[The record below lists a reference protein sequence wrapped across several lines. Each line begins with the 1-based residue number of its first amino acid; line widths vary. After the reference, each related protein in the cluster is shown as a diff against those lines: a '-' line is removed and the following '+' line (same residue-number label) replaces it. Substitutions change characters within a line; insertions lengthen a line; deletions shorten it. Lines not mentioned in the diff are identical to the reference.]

1 MKKYFMKDS
10 GEELKFGDMIELDF
24 TKDTNDGH
32 TCHHHLECKFIP
44 GLIPMLLEQ
53 GIIEEKEFENKDTDT
68 PDDDC
73 LETAQMIMSTLKTI
87 ANKVKQMD
95 NKITDLNKIVK
106 NLQHNATKSA

>member
-1 MKKYFMKDS
+1 MKDS

-73 LETAQMIMSTLKTI
+73 LETVQMIMSTLETI
-87 ANKVKQMD
+87 ANKIKQMD

>member
-68 PDDDC
+68 PDDSC

-95 NKITDLNKIVK
+95 DRITDLNKIVK
-106 NLQHNATKSA
+106 KLQHNATKSA

>member
-1 MKKYFMKDS
+1 MKDS

-53 GIIEEKEFENKDTDT
+53 EIIEEKEFENKNTDT

-73 LETAQMIMSTLKTI
+73 LETAQMIMSTLETI
-87 ANKVKQMD
+87 ANKIKQMD

>member
-44 GLIPMLLEQ
+44 GLIPILLEQ
-53 GIIEEKEFENKDTDT
+53 GIIEEKEFENKNNDT

-73 LETAQMIMSTLKTI
+73 LETAQMIMSTLETI

-95 NKITDLNKIVK
+95 DKITDLNKIVK
-106 NLQHNATKSA
+106 KLQHNATKSA

>member
-53 GIIEEKEFENKDTDT
+53 KIIEEREFENKDTDT

-73 LETAQMIMSTLKTI
+73 LEIAQIIMSTLETI
-87 ANKVKQMD
+87 ANKIKQMD

>member
-53 GIIEEKEFENKDTDT
+53 GIIEEKEFENKNNDT

-73 LETAQMIMSTLKTI
+73 LETAQMIMSTLETI

-95 NKITDLNKIVK
+95 DKITDLNKIIK
-106 NLQHNATKSA
+106 KLQHNATKSA

>member
-53 GIIEEKEFENKDTDT
+53 KIIEEREFENENTDT

-73 LETAQMIMSTLKTI
+73 LETAQMIMSTLETI
-87 ANKVKQMD
+87 TSKIKKMD
-95 NKITDLNKIVK
+95 DKIADLNKIVK
-106 NLQHNATKSA
+106 KLQHNAQKST

>member
-53 GIIEEKEFENKDTDT
+53 EIIEEKEFENKDTDT

-73 LETAQMIMSTLKTI
+73 FETAQMIMSTLETI
-87 ANKVKQMD
+87 ANKIKQMD

>member
-32 TCHHHLECKFIP
+32 TCHHYLECKFIP

-68 PDDDC
+68 PDDGC
-73 LETAQMIMSTLKTI
+73 LEAAQMIMFTLETI

-95 NKITDLNKIVK
+95 DKITNLNKIVK

>member
-73 LETAQMIMSTLKTI
+73 LETAQMIMFTLETI
-87 ANKVKQMD
+87 ANKIKQMD

>member
-53 GIIEEKEFENKDTDT
+53 GIIEEKEFENKNNDT
-68 PDDDC
+68 PDNDC
-73 LETAQMIMSTLKTI
+73 LETAQMIMSTLETI
-87 ANKVKQMD
+87 ANKIKQMD

>member
-32 TCHHHLECKFIP
+32 TCHHYLECKFIP

-53 GIIEEKEFENKDTDT
+53 GIIEEKEFENKNNDT
-68 PDDDC
+68 PDDSC
-73 LETAQMIMSTLKTI
+73 LETAQMIMSTLETI
-87 ANKVKQMD
+87 ANKIKQMD

>member
-53 GIIEEKEFENKDTDT
+53 GIIEEKEFENKNNDT

-73 LETAQMIMSTLKTI
+73 LETAQMIMSTLETI

-95 NKITDLNKIVK
+95 DKITDLNKIVK
-106 NLQHNATKSA
+106 KLQHNATKSA

>member
-1 MKKYFMKDS
+1 MKDS

-53 GIIEEKEFENKDTDT
+53 GIIEEKEFENKNNVT

-73 LETAQMIMSTLKTI
+73 LETAQMIMSTLETI

>member
-53 GIIEEKEFENKDTDT
+53 GIIEKKEFENKNNDT

-73 LETAQMIMSTLKTI
+73 LETAQMSMSTLETI
-87 ANKVKQMD
+87 ANKIKQMD

-106 NLQHNATKSA
+106 NLQHNATKSV